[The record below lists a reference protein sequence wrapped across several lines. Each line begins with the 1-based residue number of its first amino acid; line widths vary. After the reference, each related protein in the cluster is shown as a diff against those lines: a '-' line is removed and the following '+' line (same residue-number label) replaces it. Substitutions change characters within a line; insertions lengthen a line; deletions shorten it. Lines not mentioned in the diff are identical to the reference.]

1 MLNVTTK
8 FRNAVAQNSK
18 VQAKATLAL
27 ANGATVYLTGD
38 DFMMSTM
45 TFEQAVS
52 STSGF
57 DVGGAIVGSCSMQLN
72 NYGGKFDDYDFT
84 GATVT
89 PYVGVDYTGDGAV
102 DEWLRKGRYWVD
114 QPDTYGTVVSLDC
127 EDALSRFSSKFSAV
141 GITQTHC
148 SVADV
153 ARRICAHEGVTLV
166 TTDFNGG
173 DLEIAAMPTDD
184 MTTLDAMSY
193 LAQMSCNF
201 VRCTDTGAVEFLWY
215 GSDDSD
221 VLDDGSFTRAN
232 AGAVDA
238 GNFKTAN
245 ADAYDAGTFAR
256 LNQDTANTLF
266 VHALSAMSVCTDDV
280 VITGVS
286 VKAADGEGAT
296 ADGGTETLEGET
308 ATQGTDDYML
318 SIEGNP
324 FILYGQAA
332 TVAAHLG
339 RTLIG
344 MRFRPFEVS
353 AVGDP
358 AAEAGDSIVITDR
371 KGLRYFSYVTS
382 LTWKV
387 GNYATYRNSA
397 QTPARHSAL
406 SASAATKAYQKA
418 LNEIEKEKTAR
429 ELAYEDLVYKLGNS
443 SGLHVTKEEDETGGI
458 IYYLH
463 SKPLLEESAIVWKMT
478 AEAIA
483 VSTNYNEGEAKRTW
497 NMGITASGDE
507 ILNRLY
513 ALQVDAKLLT
523 TGKIE
528 AQADPSS
535 NYWDLENGNVKIT
548 DANGNGLTYIDGE
561 LSITG
566 GSIAGGELVASTEV
580 QYCLKYESGTQQ
592 TPWSAERPLSWGEGY
607 ELWQRTAYVYLD
619 GTEHYSPSE
628 QGFKFS
634 DMQTVFNELTNN
646 GASEGLYIKD
656 GKLYVNASYIN
667 SGVLK
672 VADENGTLFEAN
684 LGENAVS
691 LGCFKVG
698 YDEDAG
704 YYLFGEDDGGELT
717 FPKNITDK
725 TGVTLDSS
733 AIWLT
738 NGDSGEYIRLSTQQ
752 TSVPMLFFNGNGS
765 NVYTSLIQQRTTDYI
780 DPDDGEQKLLRNAFN
795 FNSTGDVKWYTGDW
809 WVSEQA
815 VGAGVPVLHTGQAAD
830 EKVVTALEAA
840 STSSTSAD
848 KVTLTRKTRAAK
860 WVKGL
865 LVKLESA
872 VSEKIT
878 MTFAKSSAITSIDF
892 DSGAAYTTATIP
904 ANRFVSSVSLPSQ
917 VLTGSF
923 NDSTATLTL
932 YSKDVSSSKN
942 DEMALNMG
950 GRLSVLTGVKDKQTG
965 KFVSE
970 VSAE

>member
-114 QPDTYGTVVSLDC
+114 QPDTYGTVISLDC
-127 EDALSRFSSKFSAV
+127 EDALSRFSSKLSAV

-215 GSDDSD
+215 GSGDSD

-232 AGAVDA
+232 VGAVDA
-238 GNFKTAN
+238 GSFKAAN

-286 VKAADGEGAT
+286 VKAQDGEGAT

-580 QYCLKYESGTQQ
+580 QYCLKDGNGNIKGA
-592 TPWSAERPLSWGEGY
+592 WSAERPLTWGEGY
-607 ELWQRTAYVYLD
+607 ELWQRTAYTYLD
-619 GTEHYSPSE
+619 GETRYSPSE
-628 QGFKFS
+628 AGFKFS
-634 DMQTVFNELTNN
+634 DMETVFNELTNN
-646 GASEGLYIKD
+646 GASEGLYIED

-667 SGVLK
+667 SGVLCVK
-672 VADENGTLFEAN
+672 DADGTVLFEAN
-684 LGENAVS
+684 LGDSKVT
-691 LGCFKVG
+691 LGCFNVK
-698 YDEDAG
+698 YDGVNG
-704 YYLFGEDDGGELT
+704 YYMASGERWNSEDSPDFSGSNKNPGMMMGNNRYIIFGANGNAVKMTNDMTIDGSASTPTFSLTGSGVSASAFPVSSQEYTNPDGGASSMS
-717 FPKNITDK
+717 
-725 TGVTLDSS
+725 GVLK
-733 AIWLT
+733 L
-738 NGDSGEYIRLSTQQ
+738 YST
-752 TSVPMLFFNGNGS
+752 
-765 NVYTSLIQQRTTDYI
+765 
-780 DPDDGEQKLLRNAFN
+780 K
-795 FNSTGDVKWYTGDW
+795 DVVMNTGDW
-809 WVSEQA
+809 HVTEAATVETSP
-815 VGAGVPVLHTGQAAD
+815 PVLHTGQAAD

-878 MTFAKSSAITSIDF
+878 MTFAKESF
-892 DSGAAYTTATIP
+892 YKTAKVP
-904 ANRFVSSVSLPSQ
+904 ANSFLTSASLPSNA
-917 VLTGSF
+917 LGGSYS
-923 NDSTATLTL
+923 NGTLTL
-932 YSKDVSSSKN
+932 STIALTTKQNTSAVSVEGDKVGAFVGVTA
-942 DEMALNMG
+942 EG
-950 GRLSVLTGVKDKQTG
+950 G
-965 KFVSE
+965 
-970 VSAE
+970 AE